1 MRMKYVLAAG
11 FAAGLIVVS
20 VLQASKNGPLLPS
33 VIPEASAHSQ
43 RMHPYAELPMTF
55 ERNAGQ
61 TDSDVRF
68 LARGAG
74 YSLFLTPTEAVLSLH
89 ATTVASP
96 SRGQAASEQATSEQ
110 TRTAVVRMSLQ
121 GAAQAPV
128 LRGEELRAG
137 RSHYFNGAEER
148 EWKRDVEHFGKVRYS
163 GVYPGIDLVYYGNQQ
178 QLEYDFIVAPGHDPD
193 QIAMD
198 FDGVDSLSLDA
209 GGNLVL
215 RTTGGVITQ
224 NKPVVYQDIA
234 GARLPVEG
242 RYQLLAG
249 NRVGFALGRY
259 DAGHPL
265 IIDPI
270 LGYST
275 FLGGGGNDNVS
286 ALALDAAGNL
296 YVAGTT
302 ASINFPQRG
311 AVQASNAGVSDAFV
325 SKFNPDGTGLVY
337 STYLGGGGDD
347 FGIGLDV
354 DAGGNAVV
362 MGHTTSTNFPVKAA
376 IQATHA
382 ADGGL
387 QDAYVAKLNAA
398 GNGLVYSTYLGGN
411 AADYGLAMDLDSQ
424 GNVYVAGNTSSS
436 NFPFVGVS
444 NFSGTPAAGQDGFL
458 TRLSA
463 TGSGPYFSV
472 YLGGNGSDEIT
483 GIAVDTGGDIYLTGY
498 TTSDDFPVSSG
509 ALQPTLAGAADAFV
523 TQIVGPTQAAPYYE
537 LGYSSYMGG
546 GASDY
551 GVDIAVLDNENVI
564 VGGRTR
570 SGTASPFPT
579 TNAAQASLAGGQDG
593 FMAKLDL
600 SGAGSLVYS
609 TYLGGLGDDAVKE
622 VDVDYKG
629 AAYVVGYTNSTDLP
643 GMDPL
648 FGMQHANGGGYDAFV
663 ARHSP
668 SGGRLWATYMGGG
681 GDDFGYAIALY
692 GIDSIF
698 VGGSTASANLPTR
711 SPFQKTKA
719 AGNDG
724 FIGRLSVRTLRTLT
738 HDFNLDRVGDVL
750 LRNSTGAN
758 SIWLSANSGT
768 QQAVA
773 AVTDT
778 AWQVAAVGDFN
789 GDVRADIVWRNQNT
803 GSNTMWW
810 GGNSAN
816 RQNLTAVTAAN
827 WKIAG
832 VGDFN
837 GDFKDD
843 LLWRNTA
850 TGANAIWRSGSSAT
864 QQPIRAVTSLAWQVA
879 GTGDFDGDAYADI
892 LWRSSS
898 TGQNVI
904 WFAAN
909 SAAQAQIPLVADQAW
924 QVAGIGDFL
933 GDGRSDILWR
943 NVNTGANSIWH
954 GALSSRQQILVT
966 VTTDWSVAAIADYD
980 GDARSDVLW
989 HNGSTG
995 ANVIWKSANSA
1006 NRQLMAPVSTS
1017 WNIVK

>member
-1 MRMKYVLAAG
+1 MRMKYVLAASC
-11 FAAGLIVVS
+11 AAGLIVVS
-20 VLQASKNGPLLPS
+20 LLQASQNGSRLPS
-33 VIPEASAHSQ
+33 VIPEAAAHSP
-43 RMHPYAELPMTF
+43 RMHAYAELPMTF

-89 ATTVASP
+89 ARTTAARAHDGATP
-96 SRGQAASEQATSEQ
+96 ERGK
-110 TRTAVVRMSLQ
+110 TAVVRMSLQ
-121 GAAQAPV
+121 GATPAPE
-128 LRGEELRAG
+128 LHGEELRSG
-137 RSHYFNGAEER
+137 RSHYFNGASEG
-148 EWKRDVEHFGKVRYS
+148 EWKRDIEHFGKVRYA

-178 QLEYDFIVAPGHDPD
+178 QLEYDFIVAPGRDPD

-198 FDGVDSLSLDA
+198 FDGVDSLSLDGA
-209 GGNLVL
+209 GNLVL
-215 RTTGGVITQ
+215 HTAGGVITQ
-224 NKPVVYQDIA
+224 HKPVVYQDIA

-259 DAGHPL
+259 DAAHPL
-265 IIDPI
+265 VIDPI

-275 FLGGGGNDNVS
+275 FLGGGGDDNVS

-302 ASINFPQRG
+302 ASINFPLKG
-311 AVQASNAGVSDAFV
+311 AVQASNAGLADAFV
-325 SKFNPDGTGLVY
+325 SKFNPDGSGLVY

-347 FGIGLDV
+347 FGLALDV
-354 DAGGNAVV
+354 DAAGNAVV
-362 MGHTTSTNFPVKAA
+362 VGHTTSTNFPVKAA
-376 IQATHA
+376 VQGTHA

-387 QDAYVAKLNAA
+387 QDAFVTKLNIA

-411 AADYGLAMDLDSQ
+411 AADYGLAMDLDNE

-436 NFPFVGVS
+436 DYPFVGIS
-444 NFSGTPAAGQDGFL
+444 YFSGTTAAGQDGFL

-463 TGSGPYFSV
+463 TGSGPYFSF

-483 GIAVDTGGDIYLTGY
+483 GIAVDAGGNIYLTGY

-509 ALQPTLAGAADAFV
+509 ALQSTLAGAADAFV
-523 TQIVGPTQAAPYYE
+523 TQIVGPTQADPHYE

-551 GVDIAVLDNENVI
+551 GVDIAVLDSENVI

-570 SGTASPFPT
+570 SGDASPLPVI
-579 TNAAQASLAGGQDG
+579 NADQVSLGGGMDG
-593 FMAKLDL
+593 FLAKLDL
-600 SGAGSLVYS
+600 SGTGNLVYS
-609 TYLGGLGDDAVKE
+609 TYIGGVGEDAIKE

-629 AAYVVGYTNSTDLP
+629 TAYVVGYTNSTDLP
-643 GMDPL
+643 GTDPR
-648 FGMQHANGGGYDAFV
+648 FGMQHVNGGGYDAFV
-663 ARHSP
+663 ARHAP
-668 SGGRLWATYMGGG
+668 SGGRLWTTYMGGG
-681 GDDFGYAIALY
+681 GDDYGYAIALY

-698 VGGSTASANLPTR
+698 VGGSTASTNLPTR

-719 AGNDG
+719 AGTDG

-750 LRNSTGAN
+750 LRSSTGAN
-758 SIWLSANSGT
+758 AIWLSANSGT
-768 QQAVA
+768 QQAIA

-789 GDVRADIVWRNQNT
+789 GDVRADIVWRNPATGGNT
-803 GSNTMWW
+803 IWW
-810 GGNSAN
+810 GGNSAT
-816 RQNLTAVTAAN
+816 RQNLTAVTGAN
-827 WKIAG
+827 WKI
-832 VGDFN
+832 VGAADFN
-837 GDFKDD
+837 GDGKDD

-850 TGANAIWRSGSSAT
+850 TGVNAVWRSGSYAT
-864 QQPIRAVTSLAWQVA
+864 QQSIRAVTSLAWQIV
-879 GTGDFDGDAYADI
+879 GTGDFDGDSYADI
-892 LWRSSS
+892 LWRNNS

-909 SAAQAQIPLVADQAW
+909 FAAQAQISPVADQAW
-924 QVAGIGDFL
+924 QVVGVGDFL
-933 GDGRSDILWR
+933 GDGRSDIVWR

-954 GALSSRQQILVT
+954 GAQSGRQQVLLT
-966 VTTDWSVAAIADYD
+966 VATEWSVAAIADYD

-989 HNGSTG
+989 HNGNTG
-995 ANVIWKSANSA
+995 ASAIWKSGNSA
-1006 NRQLMAPVSTS
+1006 NRQVVTTVPNSS
-1017 WNIVK
+1017 WKIVK